1 MGKQICESN
10 PTAESS
16 RVCPNFIMH
25 EDNSDKVKYLEE
37 QIGFPPDLADL
48 AARGNVADE
57 LFQLASKNFKISEGD
72 PLIVLQ

>member
-1 MGKQICESN
+1 
-10 PTAESS
+10 
-16 RVCPNFIMH
+16 MH